1 MPQGMIIRPLNN
13 QRKNPHPKKFNIYE
27 LDKDKYTFSKG
38 GALINKFRKVRV
50 NTNKTERI

>member
-27 LDKDKYTFSKG
+27 LDKDKYTFSKS

-50 NTNKTERI
+50 NTNKAERI